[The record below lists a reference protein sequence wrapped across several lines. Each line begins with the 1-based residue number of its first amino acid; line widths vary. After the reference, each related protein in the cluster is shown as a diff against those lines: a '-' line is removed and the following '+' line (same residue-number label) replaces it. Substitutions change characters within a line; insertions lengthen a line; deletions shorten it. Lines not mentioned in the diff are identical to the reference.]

1 MPKWKGVRKPQ
12 SGTREL
18 DVPSAEASLHLSAL
32 RPWVVSRNNIVF
44 VAVHC

>member
-12 SGTREL
+12 AGTREL
-18 DVPSAEASLHLSAL
+18 DILSAEASLHLSAL
-32 RPWVVSRNNIVF
+32 RPWVVSRNNIMF

>member
-18 DVPSAEASLHLSAL
+18 DVPQLEAPLCLSAL
-32 RPWVVSRNNIVF
+32 RPWVVSRHNIVF